1 MSRWTTSSTLD
12 HRSRKDCIDSRGGR
26 SVSEI
31 HWKVSRTG
39 CTAMARRWSLIDSE
53 QNRRVQRQRPEDT
66 VTRARGRP
74 ESIDVYAVSRWGRSV
89 IRRCCT
95 LIHLF
100 TSFDFFIKYVRKRI
114 TFILLHKNIVI
125 IVKLLIIT
133 AIFDKSC
140 KLHYVHNSCGDF
152 YIKKDF

>member
-12 HRSRKDCIDSRGGR
+12 HRSRKDCNDSRRGR
-26 SVSEI
+26 SVSGI

-74 ESIDVYAVSRWGRSV
+74 ESIYVYAVSRWGRSV
-89 IRRCCT
+89 SRRCCT
-95 LIHLF
+95 SQSTYIYRAPQWMSPRWNWDSPTPF
-100 TSFDFFIKYVRKRI
+100 SRKRVCPPPVPKGGGAHSPAAKGVGESQ
-114 TFILLHKNIVI
+114 F
-125 IVKLLIIT
+125 
-133 AIFDKSC
+133 
-140 KLHYVHNSCGDF
+140 
-152 YIKKDF
+152 